1 MTCYHMW
8 LIGGEG
14 APKTLGTLGLTK
26 NVNDKGITQALCNY
40 HLGQE
45 KIKP

>member
-1 MTCYHMW
+1 MW